1 MQSAQAIRVVAGL
14 GNPGSDYNTTR
25 HNVGFMVVDELAGRA
40 GLRLRSKF
48 GGRFGR
54 LVDAD
59 GELMLLAP
67 QTWMNLSGDSVQ
79 PMCAFFRVPPAEL
92 LVVHD
97 DIDLP
102 FGELKVKIGGGHAGH
117 NGLRSIAGRLSSPDF
132 LRLRVGVG
140 RPEEA
145 TVADHVLTPFTRAER
160 TDLPRVIEAG
170 ADAVRLIARLGGRGA
185 MNEVNGR
192 SGI

>member
-1 MQSAQAIRVVAGL
+1 MQKVQAIRVVAGL
-14 GNPGSDYNTTR
+14 GNPGSEYTSTR
-25 HNVGFMVVDELAGRA
+25 HNVGFMVIDELAARA
-40 GLRLRSKF
+40 GLRLRAKF
-48 GGRFGR
+48 SGRFGR
-54 LVDAD
+54 LIDSE

-67 QTWMNLSGDSVQ
+67 QTWMNLSGDAVQ

-102 FGELKVKIGGGHAGH
+102 FGELRIKIGGGHAGH
-117 NGLRSIAGRLSSPDF
+117 NGLRSIASRLASPDF

-140 RPEEA
+140 RPDLA
-145 TVADHVLTPFTRAER
+145 TVREHVLTSFGRSERA
-160 TDLPRVIEAG
+160 DLPKVIEAA
-170 ADAVRLIARLGGRGA
+170 ADAVRLVARLGGRGA

-192 SGI
+192 SVI